1 LLNSPEGGVVELG
14 AGIEAQ
20 IEGGHVRF
28 TTGPAAEPSSA
39 TLSVPGV
46 CRFGSWEVRAELSEG
61 VPAMEGPDLAV
72 LDPGSL
78 GGALEVRAW
87 REGDRM
93 RPLGLGGSK
102 SLQDLFTDRKVPR
115 SLRHALPV
123 VTSDGRIVWIAGVAV
138 SDEFV
143 AKAGATRSA
152 VLSAAQV
159 PTGPT

>member
-1 LLNSPEGGVVELG
+1 M
-14 AGIEAQ
+14 
-20 IEGGHVRF
+20 RF
-28 TTGPAAEPSSA
+28 TTGPAGEPAEADADGARRLPLRQLGGA
-39 TLSVPGV
+39 RRAFRPAVP
-46 CRFGSWEVRAELSEG
+46 RA
-61 VPAMEGPDLAV
+61 EGPDLAV
-72 LDPGSL
+72 LDPAAL
-78 GGALEVRAW
+78 GAALVVRSW

-138 SDEFV
+138 SEEF
-143 AKAGATRSA
+143 AARPGASEAA

-159 PTGPT
+159 ASIDWAP